1 MKLSYFNHSSYL
13 LELDHTSILL
23 DYGSELT
30 TDVFLPLL
38 SLAGHYVCSVRVFSL
53 RRCPRRNDRRG
64 TTIVE
69 GRWGSSDS
77 QRPSPTS
84 PQFFQTNQPS
94 HARRTIPRTLEP
106 PSLLHIF
113 IPPPSPY
120 GNSIRLQHWRI
131 AEVTPAPSEPH
142 KSNSGQ
148 WDGIK
153 RQTCPRAC
161 HPEPGPT
168 KQIRGGRETWQFPR
182 VEIADRTERE
192 ERSYISGGAV
202 SNNKQQQTGATR
214 NKGGGVPA
222 GQESA
227 TTKGGRNRG
236 GESKMDDPGA
246 IGRPIAV
253 QGCDDP
259 RGIGTPRLSDFPQL
273 ASD

>member
-1 MKLSYFNHSSYL
+1 MKLSYLNHSSYL

-23 DYGSELT
+23 DYGTELT
-30 TDVFLPLL
+30 TDVFLPLP

-120 GNSIRLQHWRI
+120 GNSTRLQHWRI

-142 KSNSGQ
+142 KSNSGMVSKGRPVRGLVTRNPDQ
-148 WDGIK
+148 QS
-153 RQTCPRAC
+153 RSEA
-161 HPEPGPT
+161 
-168 KQIRGGRETWQFPR
+168 GGRLGNFQGWRLRIEQR
-182 VEIADRTERE
+182 
-192 ERSYISGGAV
+192 ERS
-202 SNNKQQQTGATR
+202 GATYR
-214 NKGGGVPA
+214 GE
-222 GQESA
+222 QSA
-227 TTKGGRNRG
+227 TTNNNQRAPPGTRVAAYPRDKRAPQPRVVATAGGRAN
-236 GESKMDDPGA
+236 
-246 IGRPIAV
+246 GRPRSNWTTHSRARV
-253 QGCDDP
+253 C
-259 RGIGTPRLSDFPQL
+259 
-273 ASD
+273 

>member
-23 DYGSELT
+23 DYGTELT
-30 TDVFLPLL
+30 TDVFLPLP

-142 KSNSGQ
+142 KSNSGMVSKGRPVRGLVTRNPDQ
-148 WDGIK
+148 QSRSEAGGRLGNFQGGRLRIEQ
-153 RQTCPRAC
+153 RERSGATY
-161 HPEPGPT
+161 
-168 KQIRGGRETWQFPR
+168 RGGQSPTTTNGRHQEQGWRRTRGIRERYNQGWAQP
-182 VEIADRTERE
+182 
-192 ERSYISGGAV
+192 
-202 SNNKQQQTGATR
+202 
-214 NKGGGVPA
+214 
-222 GQESA
+222 
-227 TTKGGRNRG
+227 RG
-236 GESKMDDPGA
+236 GEQMDDPGA